1 MIIPHRIREARVSD
15 LGSVYTDWLKA
26 HRGSFAARGAWN
38 SLYFSDEGQRG
49 VIHGCVQR
57 GRVLVACSPD
67 DDDQILGW
75 ACDEATSDGRRVLHY
90 VYVKHMWRNNGKV
103 GGLCKALMT
112 AMDLGNPL
120 IVSHTCVTVQRWQ
133 LAGTETLYVP
143 YLAPPTKAKQ

>member
-1 MIIPHRIREARVSD
+1 MIIPHRIRPARESD

-75 ACDEATSDGRRVLHY
+75 ACDEIAGGRQVLHY
-90 VYVKHMWRNNGKV
+90 VYVKHMWRK
-103 GGLCKALMT
+103 GGLCKALMA
-112 AMDLGNPL
+112 AMDVPNPL
-120 IVSHTCVTVQRWQ
+120 PVTHTCVTVQRWQ
-133 LAGTETLYVP
+133 LAGTETLYIP